1 MRKVSIQELERHI
14 PELQAGQSL
23 TLVYG
28 GKPLAEVVPIA
39 SSTDTTTSYPKK
51 WASEE
56 ERLAELDRVMA
67 RLRTGWDLGGLK
79 ITDRD
84 ALYDRQ

>member
-1 MRKVSIQELERHI
+1 MRKVSVQELEQHI
-14 PELQAGQSL
+14 PDLQAGQSL

-28 GKPLAEVVPIA
+28 GKPLAEVVPIGSPTQTTA
-39 SSTDTTTSYPKK
+39 SFPKK

-67 RLRTGWDLGGLK
+67 RLREGWDLGGLK
-79 ITDRD
+79 IVDRD
-84 ALYDRQ
+84 ALYGR